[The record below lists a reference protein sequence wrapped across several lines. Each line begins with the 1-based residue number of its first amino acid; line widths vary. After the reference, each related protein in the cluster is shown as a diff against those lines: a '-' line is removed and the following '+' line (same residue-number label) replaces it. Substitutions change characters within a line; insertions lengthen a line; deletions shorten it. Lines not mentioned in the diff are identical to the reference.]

1 MGVSIMKIDLG
12 DKCVHCKKDTSLGSG
27 NFVNRYPVFDLDH
40 LILVMNLLV
49 IVAMN
54 VNLKWKK
61 NLVSN

>member
-12 DKCVHCKKDTSLGSG
+12 DKCVHCKKDNWVAVTLLIAIQ
-27 NFVNRYPVFDLDH
+27 FLILTH

-54 VNLKWKK
+54 VNFGKRI
-61 NLVSN
+61 

>member
-27 NFVNRYPVFDLDH
+27 NFL
-40 LILVMNLLV
+40 LIAIQFLILTHSVLVMNLLV

-54 VNLKWKK
+54 VNLKWKRSL
-61 NLVSN
+61 ND